1 MSDLG
6 FVNKYLDNA
15 NLFYSIALKQFKVYK
30 KLLGTKVVV
39 TRILNDSKYKSVFGS
54 TYHSTLR
61 NDNEVKKF
69 DATIIINMNDM
80 KKIFQKTIDQLD
92 FYDNER
98 VMELGDIFIFSRK
111 NQEYKF
117 KVVNI
122 ESFSEA
128 SDVLWRYTA
137 TGLVEVNQL

>member
-6 FVNKYLDNA
+6 FVNKYLDNT

-80 KKIFQKTIDQLD
+80 KRIFQKTIDQLD

>member
-39 TRILNDSKYKSVFGS
+39 TRILNDSKYKTVFGA
-54 TYHSTLR
+54 TYHSTLK
-61 NDNEVKKF
+61 NDNEVKNF

-80 KKIFQKTIDQLD
+80 KRIFQKTADQLD

-137 TGLVEVNQL
+137 SGLVEVNQL

>member
-80 KKIFQKTIDQLD
+80 KRIFQKTIDQLD